1 MSVKWYYVENN
12 DRVGPVEQSA
22 IIDLIKTEKLN
33 DNSYVWN
40 KEFGSD
46 WKRVQDVAELKVE
59 QEAPNGSLGIGT
71 KIAQSILMLHHSVL
85 ETTKAE
91 NSFQQSFY
99 LPSI

>member
-1 MSVKWYYVENN
+1 MPDGVTAAGDSDLLERLILNLLDNALRHSPSGTAVSLSV
-12 DRVGPVEQSA
+12 
-22 IIDLIKTEKLN
+22 DLEP
-33 DNSYVWN
+33 DS
-40 KEFGSD
+40 
-46 WKRVQDVAELKVE
+46 KRVRVVIHNEVE